1 MKPRRGSP
9 SACAA
14 SLGLSVGRVSA
25 DVDHC
30 LTRGDAG
37 SSSSSGGE
45 VGTSSRVSAGIEAVS
60 VFYTGLSTG
69 LSARSGPGEGDGA
82 GYLLRMAPAALTAPS
97 APPSPRAAAA
107 ADPASPHSPSPLRRS
122 SSLAKVLSGAA
133 PSAPPPRRR
142 KSTDLTTPPRDFEAG
157 GGRSHAPGG
166 AETAPALQLT
176 ASLETSGGAT
186 THATVGLCVAHPTT
200 LSLELGLLPLLAS
213 TAAALRPPPAPAP
226 FRLHPREEEEHL
238 AAAVERLARRDLD
251 LARVPDADKGLTTP
265 PASPPAAARMIG
277 VQLDVVSPVSA
288 HLSSA
293 GMPHLHTPLLQL
305 PRLHLCAASSPATPP
320 RASLHVSAAV
330 CWARLGALEPL
341 LPAGGAATAPAP
353 SLVRSRLS
361 SSFNLPSPRPSH
373 QRPPGSSSPM
383 IEIRGTTLDLAAT
396 PPLPDARPSTV
407 YTTTLDLGAA
417 HSPAPAPCP
426 SDGAADSAPHASPHT
441 PRQSPRRQVSLLRQ
455 VSSLLFEESGDEA
468 SPAGGRHDGR
478 STGLASSFSHSL
490 SFLQRRRTPSSSPL
504 PLPPPPLPPAS
515 TLCGSGGAAP
525 LLEPFELSLSLEL
538 PQHAR
543 EGSRRRS
550 CPGASRQSSLSD
562 ADPFA
567 DLYSE
572 DEEPEEDGN
581 AGASASAPSP
591 PARGPRGESS
601 LPTLSVVGALP
612 PLRVHA
618 GSQMLLEALELGTHL
633 ASLAAPL
640 APSHAGDRHPGET
653 AAAATVAKAP
663 TAEGSGGLG
672 GLLER
677 ASVRL
682 QLREIEVSLALA
694 DTLADREDDIDAGG
708 GGERRRAAEHSATG
722 PEEGEAA
729 TASLVV
735 RVAPLDV
742 DLAADASG
750 VELKVAVGRLLVLDR
765 RRGVPAAASA
775 ALDVEAAAAAEMP
788 LGVRVAV
795 EGGRCVSD
803 EARSDAA
810 CMPTSPLLCL
820 RKRRE
825 EAEGGGSTSLVVLA
839 DASSVQLG
847 WSPGLVAV
855 CYRTLGEAKQ
865 AIAEAEADV
874 RHALGRAVAPA
885 EAPHSPSPSPPQ
897 ASSGARS
904 VEVDARVGVLSL
916 ALRAE
921 PLPGPWPGAD
931 WDVAAGETFEVV
943 LPFEGRPAP
952 PIVLILADALR
963 LELRRAVPAGGGRT
977 DLSLAIATSV
987 RELSVPEDQGSR
999 AASFS
1004 MVAPLPASDS
1014 PASARRVD
1022 GATFRPGGDGGDSG
1036 DGGGDGGGG
1045 LGRLGS
1051 SGVSS
1056 SRSSGL
1062 NAARSA
1068 QHSETERAE
1077 ARVLIQQGSATA
1089 GVLDVTVDVSPVCF
1103 DMRIAPMLRGIEY
1116 IERGIRK
1123 PLSRLAL
1130 LGAPLPPPPQRDAAE
1145 SAAAATRRPR
1155 WRINVPSALLIMPT
1169 VSDGALEFRAVDV
1182 SVASTS
1188 VSESTLLDLITV
1200 RARRMRC
1207 TAVHPPGRGPR
1218 RLAALSMVEE
1228 LPELSLTLRKP
1239 LSNLAA
1245 SKASVPLQ
1253 QLDINLPDATAHL
1266 GLCPADVALLL
1277 GVWLDN
1283 LNVFPLLPKGKV
1295 EFDRRKTVMMRI
1307 CVRLTQAAL
1316 WLHDVEGHRAL
1327 LRLRLDDVRV
1337 TVSKALDTKTQISV
1351 TLGSLSAHVNAV
1363 TADGDAAWLPML
1375 APPLDGPAAAA
1386 EASAAVGAAAE
1397 ATAGAATP
1405 KDADGARPADT
1416 GVAIAVATKGEEPD
1430 EVDISLGRLCV
1441 SLHAEPLM
1449 RLTEFGAF
1457 AGSCCSAVLA
1467 AREERLASRRSAQSP
1482 HISPDLASRWSAAA
1496 QGASSVGS
1504 SAVVESTVGSTLR
1517 LAVPMIQLVVSEPSP
1532 AAVRDADGTCD
1543 DGGGAG
1549 PLPMSLHCARDVLP
1563 RMIALHFGLTLELSK
1578 AAANYDEA
1586 AAQSKTEQMT
1596 LVLRHHHACAPLG
1609 YHELPAPD
1617 ATLLSPAAHEARAPG
1632 GLCTLRA
1639 LPSAADSTAALL
1651 EPFKLHASQSQR
1663 LSRRHASL
1671 MLEQPIRLS
1680 LSRETLVL
1688 AAAAAAAYEHAAGIA
1703 PLEMPQP
1710 CVPTPLTPTKPAALG
1725 TGSSSASVGVAPD
1738 EQLSAIGSIP
1748 GVEVTLLSA
1757 DRLPLPLVQL
1767 ALGGE
1772 GQPITVAVEQA
1783 SSALPLL
1790 AEACVPLS
1798 ARWHNAGLLCWEPL
1812 IEPADIQ
1819 LKAQQSSAGS
1829 ALTTINVGLSSPLEL
1844 NLSDSM
1850 LRDAQ
1855 VNLRAGL
1862 AARAVR
1868 LAQWAPAL
1876 QRDSSGDDPASAG
1889 GVGVGGS
1896 SGGSSAA
1903 GGGSGAAQY
1912 WISNETGESLDYW
1925 ATEGETGSGPERDGQ
1940 QGFGGGGGRWGGD
1953 KSGGREVRAPPD
1965 APCRLAAG
1973 GTARLDLWDRAAAAR
1988 MAVGGWCED
1997 LPRRLTVQIEGAAP
2011 FAGLVVNQP
2020 GTSVIPVT
2028 VADEGAAPAPLA
2040 RALVCEVE
2048 DRDGGTWLVI
2058 RSMMSLVNCTQRTL
2072 AVDMDL
2078 PGEPLQHAGLLRPG
2092 GGTLPVA
2099 RSHLQG
2105 GLRLVDCGGG
2115 EPLSA
2120 AVAAALDAADVSAAL
2135 GTAPPHLWLGA
2146 LLMHDEP
2153 PPEAEEEAAWR
2164 SLSGAPESEHLVKL
2178 VTCTLSASEASVLS
2192 KATATAHAGDLY
2204 LGSAALYFL
2213 GSRTAF
2219 VKERRELSLPY
2230 SSIADVRKKSGK
2242 LPASKGITL
2251 TLAGGRG
2258 PASVVLT
2265 GFAAPNHVR
2274 HLLET
2279 LVSRCSPLL
2288 ARERLT
2294 ENVALRSKF
2303 GLEHDPSL
2311 FVLAEFGCALV
2322 HAEGSSKG
2330 KLYVTQRYLCFK
2342 GSLFGRET
2350 RAVYAFDEVLSVEPC
2365 ESPAPNSISLACT
2378 TSEERFTFFGARA
2391 PVLAILS
2398 QMLAVSRGDHLL
2410 PTEMGAAPS
2419 APPELTPSPFLERPR
2434 VPLQPFVVRPLPLGE
2449 RCHLLATCWRFPVKA
2464 TSVTGCP
2471 ATVLLQAP
2479 AAVQNLL
2486 PEPLEW
2492 RITSGRGEPPVARD
2506 ELPPHGELHEICCM
2520 VAGGRYALQLRL
2532 PGYDWS
2538 SPIDLD
2544 SRGRLAAAD
2553 RLEMVR
2559 LRPRQHVRQEFA
2571 EVGLEESSVG
2581 SGGGGGGG
2589 GNRLE
2594 KRQNGR
2600 RRDKN
2605 SVLRL
2610 LVQLR
2615 SGCRCARQLLQVY
2628 ATHWLINGTGLTLE
2642 FRIGGKPAR
2651 DRKALIDAPDA
2662 AAAAELGPD
2671 LGSPASEATA
2681 GAHEGPHRKPLS
2693 PSKSAADV
2701 AAGGVRDVAAAAVHA
2716 AAAAASAAAAV
2727 VTEEARAEEEESRL
2741 NDNQTLLQSV
2751 GPGARH
2757 AIAVRV
2763 APDAVMRQAP
2773 LAPSGGGRPGEADG
2787 GWSPSFSLLV
2797 GLGQL
2802 ELGASAARSLRAGR
2816 YDLALHLAP
2825 LQGADHGRIKVVTFV
2840 QRFWLSNRVG
2850 LALEC
2855 EQHDPK
2861 SGGLGST
2868 AKAAAAAQEPSDA
2881 DAAARAKA
2889 SGRERSTS
2897 RIIRRT
2903 REVVPRDRTAAPLA
2917 AGERA
2922 PWHWPSTKEESLLR
2936 VRPAPGQGERGF
2948 VPGPD
2953 EGWSSAF
2960 PIDAPGSFLVFCWQ
2974 GVPPEEEG
2982 WWPSLLRLLVSVELV
2997 DARIE
3002 VTFELAPPSVP
3013 PPIRVD
3019 NQTSFVAT
3027 FWQRGVERAAASP
3040 HRVAASRAAPFAWA
3054 ESALDHTLCVS
3065 LHRSSEAGRAHGAA
3079 VPVVEAQPVNLDAF
3093 DQSLALGSHR
3103 PAAARGVS
3111 TDSGRP
3117 SAEEE
3122 GEDESLLERSNSRRR
3137 KGSSSRRQE
3146 ETVAWATVEL
3156 LDGVRVLTLTEER
3169 PPAAMSSLSVDE
3181 ANLIIVVDVVGVG
3194 LSVVHAA
3201 GGEECLYVSATGLKL
3216 DAVLSAT
3223 AATFEFALS
3232 SFQIDNQL
3240 QYATLPAVLS
3250 LADPNPKPGTH
3261 ALHLSV
3267 VKQLR
3272 AAGAAVDWW
3281 EYASCRLLELE
3292 LAAEPIL
3299 IQALL
3304 DFAYAARLPSLIRL
3318 LNGSQAVQPPASPAP
3333 QPVVAAGSAGSGI
3346 GGGTA
3351 DAAAP
3356 QPPLVARQ
3364 QRRRG
3369 GGLNRSARDLL
3380 RYGAPQR
3387 LQYFRR
3393 LELHPVRL
3401 SITFHHN
3408 NNLGLERGAPLLLVP
3423 IPHIDDAAIHLSA
3436 LLREHLVGT
3445 AEELALTLLNHYK
3458 FSLLRQLMLVLLQ
3471 VDMLGDPVGFMRS
3484 WGTGVKDLFYLPAKA
3499 VVQRP
3504 REFGRAVAAGSASF
3518 AKNSIG
3524 APINSIGKFVGGLER
3539 ATDRALAAMDMGK
3552 SGGRWAQARESERRH
3567 GLDSRGAK
3575 AAAKESGR
3583 HLVDGT
3589 TKLGLGI
3596 LSGVVGIVRE
3606 PVKGAMSDGMR
3617 GFSIGVGK
3625 GIAGA
3630 AIRPTAGALA
3640 FASGMT
3646 GAVQGLGGETEATS
3660 THSARVGRRRPPRRL
3675 QPNTAAAG
3683 APQRRL
3689 VPYSLSEAL
3698 AQQVLHSAGEG
3709 RYASEALL
3717 HFELLTPPA
3726 PSPPPGEGSRARA
3739 AVLVLTGV
3747 RLLVVDTGS
3756 WTATLNLQLRKVAGA
3771 EPDGDRLLL
3780 VLVSRRGTGGARG
3793 DLSREAS
3800 ELSDKASSIVSS
3812 ETSERRMLRGGGA
3825 PVERRVRVACYS
3837 EQLAADLASRI
3848 TTASFY
3854 ARTRRTVLQQSRAL
3868 TRGGLGESS
3877 SSAATALGREM
3888 SELSASTSLWDES
3901 EDSHGGVAPRSLTPS
3916 SILEQEEEGNP
3927 AAAR

>member
-1 MKPRRGSP
+1 MLSALERLIIWLLRPILRRLLGRKASSVDMELQSGVLRLSDVELSRKTLAGLSLPLTISSATVRKLEVLLPWRKGVQLSTPFVVRIDGVSAVLCARMEAADEAVGEGRKQQHESQPQPRAEQRESSRAWLARRKAARLGATATASKEPAAAEEEAPPRLDAAQQRALLDMVLRSLTVTITNVSLRLEEGSGSVAESGAPARSGARLSWLEARLEAASLRCRRDARLPGLLAVIPLPAWLPWLSRRKAAGSREQEAAIELEATVSARWRDGEGEAGGAAPEAESAASEASVLLPAAALEFGVRLARRAAHAESLERHRHLRPPVRVSHPRGVAAEWWRYAGTAVLLDLGEGRRAASAAEVRRRAGALSQYEAELLRLGWGAGGELPTPSAAQLALEEQLDERLLLRARERAAEKRAAERAAGQRARREGEAPPTSPDRGGGSGSGGGTSTDGEAGLERLQLSASLKLTARGVCVWLPLAAPGERFAAGEVSLKPRRGSP

-37 SSSSSGGE
+37 SSSSSGGGE

-82 GYLLRMAPAALTAPS
+82 GYLLR
-97 APPSPRAAAA
+97 
-107 ADPASPHSPSPLRRS
+107 
-122 SSLAKVLSGAA
+122 VLSGAA

-277 VQLDVVSPVSA
+277 VQLDVVSP
-288 HLSSA
+288 
-293 GMPHLHTPLLQL
+293 
-305 PRLHLCAASSPATPP
+305 
-320 RASLHVSAAV
+320 
-330 CWARLGALEPL
+330 
-341 LPAGGAATAPAP
+341 
-353 SLVRSRLS
+353 
-361 SSFNLPSPRPSH
+361 
-373 QRPPGSSSPM
+373 
-383 IEIRGTTLDLAAT
+383 
-396 PPLPDARPSTV
+396 
-407 YTTTLDLGAA
+407 
-417 HSPAPAPCP
+417 
-426 SDGAADSAPHASPHT
+426 
-441 PRQSPRRQVSLLRQ
+441 
-455 VSSLLFEESGDEA
+455 
-468 SPAGGRHDGR
+468 
-478 STGLASSFSHSL
+478 
-490 SFLQRRRTPSSSPL
+490 
-504 PLPPPPLPPAS
+504 
-515 TLCGSGGAAP
+515 
-525 LLEPFELSLSLEL
+525 
-538 PQHAR
+538 
-543 EGSRRRS
+543 
-550 CPGASRQSSLSD
+550 
-562 ADPFA
+562 
-567 DLYSE
+567 
-572 DEEPEEDGN
+572 
-581 AGASASAPSP
+581 
-591 PARGPRGESS
+591 
-601 LPTLSVVGALP
+601 
-612 PLRVHA
+612 
-618 GSQMLLEALELGTHL
+618 ALELGTHL

-865 AIAEAEADV
+865 AIAEAEAD
-874 RHALGRAVAPA
+874 
-885 EAPHSPSPSPPQ
+885 

-1004 MVAPLPASDS
+1004 M
-1014 PASARRVD
+1014 
-1022 GATFRPGGDGGDSG
+1022 
-1036 DGGGDGGGG
+1036 
-1045 LGRLGS
+1045 
-1051 SGVSS
+1051 
-1056 SRSSGL
+1056 
-1062 NAARSA
+1062 
-1068 QHSETERAE
+1068 
-1077 ARVLIQQGSATA
+1077 GSATA

-1123 PLSRLAL
+1123 PL
-1130 LGAPLPPPPQRDAAE
+1130 
-1145 SAAAATRRPR
+1145 
-1155 WRINVPSALLIMPT
+1155 ALLIMPT

-1188 VSESTLLDLITV
+1188 VSESTLLDLIT
-1200 RARRMRC
+1200 
-1207 TAVHPPGRGPR
+1207 
-1218 RLAALSMVEE
+1218 E

-1245 SKASVPLQ
+1245 SKANVPLQ

-1457 AGSCCSAVLA
+1457 AGSCCSA
-1467 AREERLASRRSAQSP
+1467 
-1482 HISPDLASRWSAAA
+1482 
-1496 QGASSVGS
+1496 GASSVGS

-1563 RMIALHFGLTLELSK
+1563 RIIALHFGLTLELSK

-1680 LSRETLVL
+1680 LSRETL
-1688 AAAAAAAYEHAAGIA
+1688 
-1703 PLEMPQP
+1703 P

-1725 TGSSSASVGVAPD
+1725 TGSSSASLGVAPD

-1868 LAQWAPAL
+1868 LAH
-1876 QRDSSGDDPASAG
+1876 
-1889 GVGVGGS
+1889 
-1896 SGGSSAA
+1896 
-1903 GGGSGAAQY
+1903 
-1912 WISNETGESLDYW
+1912 NETGESLDYW

-2092 GGTLPVA
+2092 GGTLP
-2099 RSHLQG
+2099 
-2105 GLRLVDCGGG
+2105 
-2115 EPLSA
+2115 
-2120 AVAAALDAADVSAAL
+2120 
-2135 GTAPPHLWLGA
+2135 
-2146 LLMHDEP
+2146 
-2153 PPEAEEEAAWR
+2153 AEEEAAWR

-2230 SSIADVRKKSGK
+2230 SSIAD
-2242 LPASKGITL
+2242 
-2251 TLAGGRG
+2251 
-2258 PASVVLT
+2258 
-2265 GFAAPNHVR
+2265 
-2274 HLLET
+2274 
-2279 LVSRCSPLL
+2279 
-2288 ARERLT
+2288 RLT

-2571 EVGLEESSVG
+2571 E
-2581 SGGGGGGG
+2581 
-2589 GNRLE
+2589 
-2594 KRQNGR
+2594 NGR

-2615 SGCRCARQLLQVY
+2615 SGCRCARQLLQ
-2628 ATHWLINGTGLTLE
+2628 
-2642 FRIGGKPAR
+2642 
-2651 DRKALIDAPDA
+2651 
-2662 AAAAELGPD
+2662 
-2671 LGSPASEATA
+2671 
-2681 GAHEGPHRKPLS
+2681 
-2693 PSKSAADV
+2693 
-2701 AAGGVRDVAAAAVHA
+2701 
-2716 AAAAASAAAAV
+2716 
-2727 VTEEARAEEEESRL
+2727 EEESRL

-2763 APDAVMRQAP
+2763 APDA
-2773 LAPSGGGRPGEADG
+2773 
-2787 GWSPSFSLLV
+2787 
-2797 GLGQL
+2797 L

-3013 PPIRVD
+3013 SPIRVD

-3216 DAVLSAT
+3216 DAVLSTT

-3318 LNGSQAVQPPASPAP
+3318 LNGSQA
-3333 QPVVAAGSAGSGI
+3333 
-3346 GGGTA
+3346 
-3351 DAAAP
+3351 
-3356 QPPLVARQ
+3356 
-3364 QRRRG
+3364 
-3369 GGLNRSARDLL
+3369 
-3380 RYGAPQR
+3380 R

-3780 VLVSRRGTGGARG
+3780 
-3793 DLSREAS
+3793 
-3800 ELSDKASSIVSS
+3800 ASSIVSS

-3825 PVERRVRVACYS
+3825 PVEKRVRVACYS